1 MLRERAR
8 TIASSATTTCLPTIS
23 GAASI
28 RISLASLT
36 SSAFKPILD
45 AHASSKASA
54 WNTLRSD
61 TASAGLPPAVPAPET
76 GAGCVNARCATAA
89 GIARRSRGSIRLREP
104 DANPLDR
111 GESASRAR
119 ATASARVVG
128 PGNRGIGLCKR
139 EFPSRRFRAFLCRK
153 LSSAFGA
160 TNARAN
166 YRCESRR
173 AGDFTKTLDVS
184 TTHSC
189 GITLRRWCR
198 ITPRSSRISSR
209 KAEEQGIILCIAQN
223 PKWDTRNRTIDY

>member
-1 MLRERAR
+1 MDRYD
-8 TIASSATTTCLPTIS
+8 SANAT
-23 GAASI
+23 
-28 RISLASLT
+28 RIHS
-36 SSAFKPILD
+36 
-45 AHASSKASA
+45 
-54 WNTLRSD
+54 
-61 TASAGLPPAVPAPET
+61 TAV
-76 GAGCVNARCATAA
+76 
-89 GIARRSRGSIRLREP
+89 
-104 DANPLDR
+104 NPLHAL
-111 GESASRAR
+111 GPLRAR
-119 ATASARVVG
+119 ALSVPETEGSAEFA
-128 PGNRGIGLCKR
+128 KR
-139 EFPSRRFRAFLCRK
+139 RENVEKETLKCRK

>member
-1 MLRERAR
+1 MDRYD
-8 TIASSATTTCLPTIS
+8 S
-23 GAASI
+23 
-28 RISLASLT
+28 
-36 SSAFKPILD
+36 
-45 AHASSKASA
+45 
-54 WNTLRSD
+54 
-61 TASAGLPPAVPAPET
+61 
-76 GAGCVNARCATAA
+76 
-89 GIARRSRGSIRLREP
+89 
-104 DANPLDR
+104 ANPTRIHSTAVNPLHAL
-111 GESASRAR
+111 GPLRAR
-119 ATASARVVG
+119 ALSVPETEGSAEFA
-128 PGNRGIGLCKR
+128 KR
-139 EFPSRRFRAFLCRK
+139 RENVEKETLKCRK

-223 PKWDTRNRTIDY
+223 PKCVEPY